1 MRALLWTI
9 IGIGMICSAA
19 PASAQTYNPY
29 YPVCIQVAAREGGY
43 VECSYVSMEQCRAS
57 ASGRAAYCLLN
68 PYFPVHPRA
77 RWR

>member
-1 MRALLWTI
+1 MRGLLWTM
-9 IGIGMICSAA
+9 IGMGVICVAQ
-19 PASAQTYNPY
+19 PVSAQTYDPY
-29 YPVCIQVAAREGGY
+29 YPVCMQVAARQGGY

-57 ASGRAAYCLLN
+57 ASGRAAYCLSN